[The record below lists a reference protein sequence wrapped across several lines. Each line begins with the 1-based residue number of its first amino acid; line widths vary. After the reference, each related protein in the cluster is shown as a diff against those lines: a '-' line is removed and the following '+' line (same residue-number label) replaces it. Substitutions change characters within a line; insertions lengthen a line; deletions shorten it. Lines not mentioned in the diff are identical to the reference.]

1 MSWWELLLVTLAG
14 GGAGLINA
22 VVGSGTLI
30 TFPTLLVLGVPPVV
44 ANVSNSIG
52 LAPGNLSAA
61 LASRPELAGQR
72 SRVIRYGVASLL
84 GSVAGA
90 LLLLRLPPA
99 AFGAIVPVLI
109 GLGCVLVIIGPWLT
123 RRVTARRE
131 RLGVVAD
138 GSAAGP
144 LWLLPAIVFTGM
156 YGGYFGAAQGV
167 LVLAIMGVG
176 LAETLPRIN
185 GLKNVLVMIANA
197 VAGVVFVI
205 ISDVDWWI
213 VLALAV
219 GSVLGAQ
226 VGARIGR
233 RLPPLVYRSV
243 IVAVGVVA
251 IVALLA

>member
-1 MSWWELLLVTLAG
+1 MTWTELLLVALAG

-30 TFPTLLVLGVPPVV
+30 TFPTLLALGVPPVI

-72 SRVIRYGVASLL
+72 ARMVRYGLASLI
-84 GSVAGA
+84 GSIIGA
-90 LLLLRLPPA
+90 LLLLRLPSS
-99 AFGAIVPVLI
+99 AFDAIVPVLI

-123 RRVTARRE
+123 RRVAARRE
-131 RLGVVAD
+131 RRGLGDVAPD
-138 GSAAGP
+138 GP
-144 LWLLPAIVFTGM
+144 PWLFFVIILTGM

-167 LVLAIMGVG
+167 LVMAIMGVAM
-176 LAETLPRIN
+176 AETMARLN

-205 ISDVDWWI
+205 VSEVDWWI
-213 VLALAV
+213 VLAIAV

-233 RLPPLVYRSV
+233 RLPPVIYRGV
-243 IVAVGVVA
+243 IVLVGVVA
-251 IVALLA
+251 IIALVT

>member
-1 MSWWELLLVTLAG
+1 VTWAELLLVALAG

-30 TFPTLLVLGVPPVV
+30 TFPTLLALGVPPVV

-61 LASRPELAGQR
+61 LASRPDLIGQR
-72 SRVIRYGVASLL
+72 ARIARYGIASLI

-90 LLLLRLPPA
+90 LVLLWLPPS

-109 GLGCVLVIIGPWLT
+109 GLGCLLVIVGPWLT
-123 RRVTARRE
+123 RRIAARRE
-131 RLGVVAD
+131 RLGMGDV
-138 GSAAGP
+138 SAVGP
-144 LWLLPAIVFTGM
+144 TWLVGAIIVTGM

-167 LVLAIMGVG
+167 LVLAILGVA

-205 ISDVDWWI
+205 ISEVDWWI
-213 VLALAV
+213 VLAVGV

-233 RLPPLVYRSV
+233 RLPPVVYRIV
-243 IVAVGVVA
+243 IVAVGVAA
-251 IVALLA
+251 IVMLVR

>member
-1 MSWWELLLVTLAG
+1 MTWIDLLLVALAG

-30 TFPTLLVLGVPPVV
+30 TFPTLLALGVPPVI

-61 LASRPELAGQR
+61 LASRPDLVGQR
-72 SRVIRYGVASLL
+72 ARILRYGLASLI
-84 GSVAGA
+84 GSIIGA
-90 LLLLRLPPA
+90 LLLLRLPSS
-99 AFGAIVPVLI
+99 AFDAIVPALI
-109 GLGCVLVIIGPWLT
+109 GLGCLLVIIGPWLT

-131 RLGVVAD
+131 RLGLGDVPPD
-138 GSAAGP
+138 GP
-144 LWLLPAIVFTGM
+144 PWLFPVIVLTAM

-167 LVLAIMGVG
+167 LVMAIMGVA
-176 LAETLPRIN
+176 LADPMARLN

-197 VAGVVFVI
+197 VAGLVFVI
-205 ISDVDWWI
+205 VAEVDWWV
-213 VLALAV
+213 VLAIAV

-233 RLPPLVYRSV
+233 RLPPVVYRSV
-243 IVAVGVVA
+243 IVVVGVVA
-251 IVALLA
+251 IIALLT